1 MNRYMAGASLLALI
15 GCAGSAHAAA
25 AEATAANDTGA
36 TVSEVIVTGTRQT
49 GVKAV
54 DSAAPIQVVGGEALK
69 NVGQPD
75 IIQVLSQNLPSFN
88 AQGYGADTSQ
98 LTLSAALRGLSP
110 NDTLVLVNGKRRHT
124 TANLAVDQGSPYTG
138 AAATDLSFI
147 PVGAI
152 DHVEV
157 LQDGAAA
164 QYGSDAIAGVV
175 NVILKKSDHA
185 GEIVLTGGNYY
196 EHGGATGAWSI
207 NKGFSL
213 GGDKGFLNIT
223 LEERYHDFSQQGRCD
238 VRVSNPD
245 CTLKSVISSDPV
257 ANAIDLAGVP
267 HALDYPNVNHIYG
280 DPQYNIYN
288 AFFNAGYDVGGG
300 VQLYAFGNYGHR
312 NSSAYENYRLPAKVI
327 IEGATVANSVVPFPN
342 GFDPREGIKEDDYSI
357 TGGIKGE
364 SLGWNWDLSTT
375 YASDRDIVSTR
386 DSGNLDLLVA
396 TGKTPTQFFDG
407 TFGNNSWDSNL
418 DISREFALGLASPL
432 NVAFGGE
439 ARRDKFSIGKGD
451 AASSFGAGAQSYP
464 GFQATDQ
471 GSHSRT
477 NYAAYVDFAVDPV
490 TGLHVDVAGRY
501 EDYSDFGS
509 TEVGKLTA
517 RYDFDPMFA
526 IRGTISTGFRAPT
539 LAEEFYSATNVSPN
553 FASVQLP
560 ANSPAALLA
569 GFQPL
574 KPEKSTNYSIGFV
587 SHPMD
592 RLSLTADFYEIDIRD
607 RITNSGFLLG
617 ETCSAPT
624 NGPCPAGNLTI
635 ISQGVLNAIAAHG
648 NVLDSGLSYAGI
660 TVFNNAAN
668 TRTQGVELTANY
680 ATDFGDYGH
689 VDWSVGFNYNHTK
702 ITKQLPL
709 PAAVTNVATG
719 QTTILNPFALTG
731 LTKATPEEKAVI
743 GIYYSKDRWTVN
755 LRDTVYG
762 SSSEVVS
769 PDQTGNAN
777 PGPAT
782 LLRIPVSSIT
792 DLNIGYR
799 ITSALR
805 IDVGANNL
813 FDHRPPTVPLLANG
827 KPADGNNT
835 NGEPYQFSPFGING
849 GYYYG
854 KITLDF

>member
-15 GCAGSAHAAA
+15 ACAGAAHAAA
-25 AEATAANDTGA
+25 EAAASDAGAGA

-88 AQGYGADTSQ
+88 AQGYGADTAQ

-175 NVILKKSDHA
+175 NVILKKADHG
-185 GEIVLTGGNYY
+185 GEIVLTGGEYY
-196 EHGGATGAWSI
+196 EHGGQTGAWSI

-213 GGDKGFLNIT
+213 GGDKGFLNLT
-223 LEERYHDFSQQGRCD
+223 LEERYHDFSHQGRCD

-245 CTLKSVISSDPV
+245 CTLKSVISGDPV
-257 ANAIDLAGVP
+257 VNAIDLAGVP
-267 HALDYPNVNHIYG
+267 HAQDYPNVNHIYG

-288 AFFNAGYDVGGG
+288 GFFNAGYDVGGG

-312 NSSAYENYRLPAKVI
+312 NSSAYENYRVPAKVI
-327 IEGATVANSVVPFPN
+327 IEGATVASSVVPFPN
-342 GFDPREGIKEDDYSI
+342 GFNPREAIKEDDYSI
-357 TGGIKGE
+357 TGGLKGE
-364 SLGWNWDLSTT
+364 AWGWNWDLSTT
-375 YASDRDIVSTR
+375 YASDRDIVSTIN
-386 DSGNLDLLVA
+386 SANLDLLTA

-407 TFGNNSWDSNL
+407 TFGNNTWDSNL

-432 NVAFGGE
+432 NVAIGGE
-439 ARRDKFSIGKGD
+439 AKRDKFSIQQGD

-464 GFQATDQ
+464 GFQATDA

-477 NYAAYVDFAVDPV
+477 NYSAYIDFAVDPI
-490 TGLHVDVAGRY
+490 TGLHIDLAGRY
-501 EDYSDFGS
+501 EDYSDFGD

-517 RYDFDPMFA
+517 RYDFNPMIA

-560 ANSPAALLA
+560 ANSPAAVLA
-569 GFQPL
+569 GFHPL
-574 KPEKSTNYSIGFV
+574 RPEKSTNYSIGFV
-587 SHPMD
+587 SHPID

-624 NGPCPAGNLTI
+624 NGPCPAADLTI

-648 NVLDSGLSYAGI
+648 NVLDSGLSYAGM
-660 TVFNNAAN
+660 TVFTNAAN
-668 TRTQGVELTANY
+668 TRTRGVEVTANY
-680 ATDFGDYGH
+680 ASDFGDMGH
-689 VDWSVGFNYNHTK
+689 VDWSVGFNYNETT

-709 PAAVTNVATG
+709 PATVTNVATG
-719 QTTILNPFALTG
+719 QTTLLNPFALSG
-731 LTKATPEEKAVI
+731 LTQATPKEKVVLGAF
-743 GIYYSKDRWTVN
+743 YSNGRWTVN
-755 LRDTVYG
+755 LRDTVFG
-762 SSSEVVS
+762 PSQEIVS
-769 PDQTGNAN
+769 PDQTGNAL

-782 LLRIPVSSIT
+782 TLHIPVTSIT
-792 DLNIGYR
+792 DLDIGFR
-799 ITSALR
+799 VTPALKL
-805 IDVGANNL
+805 DVGANNL
-813 FDHRPPTVPLLANG
+813 FDHRPPTVPLLPNG
-827 KPADGNNT
+827 KPADGNNV

-849 GYYYG
+849 GYYYA
-854 KITLDF
+854 KVTLDF